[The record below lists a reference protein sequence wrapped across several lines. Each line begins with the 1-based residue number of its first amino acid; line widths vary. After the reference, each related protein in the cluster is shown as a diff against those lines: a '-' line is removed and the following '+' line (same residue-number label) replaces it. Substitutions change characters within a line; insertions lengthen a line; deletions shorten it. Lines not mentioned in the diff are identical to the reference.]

1 MKPTNLL
8 SQKPSCFIAA
18 ILIAALLAPSAAI
31 AQPRQPSPDAIR
43 AHVLKIG
50 TGHWVRVGMRNG
62 PQQEG
67 EVTGIG
73 PRLFQI
79 EQRGATT
86 PTDVYYTDVVKI
98 RCASP
103 DGLHSSNG
111 KPSVGLIVYAT
122 ILGAGL
128 ITLLAVCGMQ
138 TCRK

>member
-1 MKPTNLL
+1 MKPANLL
-8 SQKPSCFIAA
+8 SQKPSRFIAA
-18 ILIAALLAPSAAI
+18 ILIAALLAPSAAF

-43 AHVLKIG
+43 ARVLKIG
-50 TGHWVRVGMRNG
+50 TGHWVRVGLRNG

-67 EVTGIG
+67 EITGIG

-79 EQRGATT
+79 EQRDATT

-111 KPSVGLIVYAT
+111 KPSAGLIVYAT
-122 ILGAGL
+122 IFAGGL
-128 ITLLAVCGMQ
+128 ISLIAICGMQ
-138 TCRK
+138 SCHK